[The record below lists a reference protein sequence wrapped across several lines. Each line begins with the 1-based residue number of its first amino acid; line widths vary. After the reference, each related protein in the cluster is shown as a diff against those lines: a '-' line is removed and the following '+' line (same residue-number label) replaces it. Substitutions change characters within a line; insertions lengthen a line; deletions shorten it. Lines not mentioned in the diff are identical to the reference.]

1 MSLTETSSPQSLAP
15 EQVYEIQTMAEGG
28 QFADALIRLR
38 KIKAQYP
45 QTTFFVALEKQ
56 LERLLVLPR
65 DTEPTEAQKKE
76 LLDSLPGLIQ
86 GAIQSM
92 KSGPP
97 VRPLPP
103 PPAPRPAPERV
114 DREAARTQLK
124 EQYFQH
130 ADEYLK
136 KGAYGSALVEIRR
149 VKILA
154 PDDKTALEYERTIR
168 QLVELQQRAG
178 IPGGP
183 EEEPLEHAPAVVHAE
198 KQPELAVQT
207 PPMEPAP
214 VAEPPAPEKR
224 SRRGWLFATLLTF
237 LVVGTGLATIFA
249 SSDEETTASRPEQ
262 QQASNNATRVPPATA
277 EPPREVRSAATPQQG
292 TAVNESIIEKQ
303 QQQEPVADAT
313 KHVEGNGLRQTMQPS
328 ASQTPAEE
336 ASVPVPAPASAPA
349 PEPAPVVAVK
359 TDSEPQIVELVKPVF
374 PADVLALPS
383 GEVVIMVQ
391 IDPEGK
397 PVKTMV
403 AKSTNPAFNQPIVT
417 AVLRSTFRAG
427 MTASVPALKWLTIP
441 FRVN

>member
-1 MSLTETSSPQSLAP
+1 MSLTETSSSQSLAP

-114 DREAARTQLK
+114 DREAARSQLK

-183 EEEPLEHAPAVVHAE
+183 EEMPVEPAPVAVHAE
-198 KQPELAVQT
+198 KQPEVAVQAPT
-207 PPMEPAP
+207 MEPAP

-249 SSDEETTASRPEQ
+249 SSDEETTTSRPEQ
-262 QQASNNATRVPPATA
+262 QQANNIATRVPPATA
-277 EPPREVRSAATPQQG
+277 EPPREVQSAATPQQG
-292 TAVNESIIEKQ
+292 TAADESIIAK
-303 QQQEPVADAT
+303 QQQEPVVDAT
-313 KHVEGNGLRQTMQPS
+313 KNVAGNALQQTMPPS

>member
-1 MSLTETSSPQSLAP
+1 MSLSETSLQRSLAP

-65 DTEPTEAQKKE
+65 DTEPSEAQKKE

-86 GAIQSM
+86 GAAQAM
-92 KSGPP
+92 KSGPGT
-97 VRPLPP
+97 RPLPP
-103 PPAPRPAPERV
+103 PAPPRPAPERV

-168 QLVELQQRAG
+168 QLVELKQRSG
-178 IPGGP
+178 IPGS
-183 EEEPLEHAPAVVHAE
+183 EEEHPVEGAPAFENH
-198 KQPELAVQT
+198 PEVQVQM
-207 PPMEPAP
+207 PAMEPAP
-214 VAEPPAPEKR
+214 VSEPAAPVVKR
-224 SRRGWLFATLLTF
+224 SHKGWLIASLLTF
-237 LVVGTGLATIFA
+237 LLAGTGLATIFVPA
-249 SSDEETTASRPEQ
+249 DEDTTASRPEQ
-262 QQASNNATRVPPATA
+262 QQTGEPAAHVQSTPA
-277 EPPREVRSAATPQQG
+277 EPPRKVPTASAAVQG
-292 TAVNESIIEKQ
+292 IAATGSGEHVQK
-303 QQQEPVADAT
+303 QEPVVDEP
-313 KHVEGNGLRQTMQPS
+313 KPS
-328 ASQTPAEE
+328 AGETQEQTVPPAVSQPQVVEMT
-336 ASVPVPAPASAPA
+336 
-349 PEPAPVVAVK
+349 APVEAVK
-359 TDSEPQIVELVKPVF
+359 SESEPQIVGLVQPVF
-374 PADVLALPS
+374 PPEVSALPG

-391 IDPEGK
+391 IDGEGK

-417 AVLRSTFRAG
+417 AVLRSTYKPG
-427 MTASVPALKWLTIP
+427 TTASTPAVKWLTIP